1 MQPPMGFCQS
11 IKSCMCSN
19 YVNIKGRARRSEF
32 WYFFLIITLIFLL
45 IIIQH
50 IFLNPF
56 NKQYSKDNANNF
68 IRDIMLYSGIEII
81 IVTIFFIPL
90 CTVIMRRLNDIGKS
104 RMLILIILIPLVGLL
119 ILLYF
124 MTIDSEPSTNKYGP
138 SPKYEVNNNN
148 QTENFIAQNDPIY
161 PPNPIPNNTYP
172 QDPYA
177 NPVQQ
182 DPNQNLIYQ
191 QPYQN
196 PVP

>member
-19 YVNIKGRARRSEF
+19 YANIKGRARRSEF
-32 WYFFLIITLIFLL
+32 WYFFLFIILINLL

-56 NKQYSKDNANNF
+56 NKQYSKDNVNNS
-68 IRDIMLYSGIEII
+68 IRNTMLYSGIEII
-81 IVTIFFIPL
+81 IVAIFLIPFF
-90 CTVIMRRLNDIGKS
+90 TVIMRRLNDIGKS
-104 RMLILIILIPLVGLL
+104 RMLLLIIFIPLVGLL

-172 QDPYA
+172 QEPYA

>member
-1 MQPPMGFCQS
+1 
-11 IKSCMCSN
+11 
-19 YVNIKGRARRSEF
+19 
-32 WYFFLIITLIFLL
+32 
-45 IIIQH
+45 
-50 IFLNPF
+50 
-56 NKQYSKDNANNF
+56 
-68 IRDIMLYSGIEII
+68 MLYSGIEII
-81 IVTIFFIPL
+81 IVAIFLIPFF
-90 CTVIMRRLNDIGKS
+90 TVIMRRLNDIGKS
-104 RMLILIILIPLVGLL
+104 RMLLLIIFIPLVGLL

-148 QTENFIAQNDPIY
+148 QTENFIAQNDSIY

-172 QDPYA
+172 QEPYA

>member
-56 NKQYSKDNANNF
+56 NKQYSKDNANNS
-68 IRDIMLYSGIEII
+68 IRDIMLYSGIEMI
-81 IVTIFFIPL
+81 IVVIFFIPL

-104 RMLILIILIPLVGLL
+104 RMLLLIILIPLVGLL

-148 QTENFIAQNDPIY
+148 QTENFIAQNDSIY

-172 QDPYA
+172 QEPYA